1 MADANIAPRTGPRT
15 APRTAVVTGAS
26 RGIGRA
32 LAQALLDRGINV
44 HLASSHADDAARAA
58 ARLRPSPASTRHG
71 AQAAGSR
78 CDVTDPEAVRGLWDE
93 ACARF
98 GGVDIWINNAGLA
111 LGGGLVDMPEA
122 DVRRMLDVNL
132 AGLVHGCQT
141 ALRGWRAAGRT
152 GALYTMLGA
161 GADGTLMPFMNAYA
175 STKAAA
181 TYLTRSL
188 AAEVEGTGFVVG
200 ALSPGL
206 VITEGFL
213 REHAKAAGQ
222 LTQQRVDRI
231 NLIADHPETTG
242 RWAARIVDRNTR
254 NGRVFTWLTSRRIN
268 ERRKAGPRDVLS
280 RYAVSMTA

>member
-1 MADANIAPRTGPRT
+1 MAAT
-15 APRTAVVTGAS
+15 AAIGKTAVVTGGS

-44 HLASSHADDAARAA
+44 HIASSHGDEA
-58 ARLRPSPASTRHG
+58 
-71 AQAAGSR
+71 AQAAAQLRQDRARAQGSR
-78 CDVTDPEAVRGLWDE
+78 CDVTDPDAVRGLWDT
-93 ACARF
+93 ACERF

-111 LGGGLVDMPEA
+111 LGGGLIDMPEA

-132 AGLVHGCQT
+132 AGLAHGCQT
-141 ALRGWRAAGRT
+141 ALRGWRAAGRN

-213 REHAKAAGQ
+213 REHAKMGGH
-222 LTQQRVDRI
+222 LTPQRRDWV

-242 RWAARIVDRNTR
+242 RWAARIVDCNTH
-254 NGRVFTWLTSRRIN
+254 NGRTFTWLTKRKIRD
-268 ERRKAGPRDVLS
+268 RRKAAPRDVLS
-280 RYAVSMTA
+280 RYLAPAGA